1 MGPIVYPSDLCVPQT
16 ETHCLELPG
25 RGVVMSQA
33 KSPPSLFPGW
43 LLPSHQVKSH
53 CAGSR
58 PEEGVEYK
66 RNREEKHQWRIGD
79 LSWYEGGDI
88 FSATVQ
94 EYSLFKSEQM
104 PPDGTSG
111 AFFGILTQMKSSL
124 QMSWLMQVYTC
135 ICHSSPAP

>member
-1 MGPIVYPSDLCVPQT
+1 MPGYGEWDPLCIPVISVSLRQRPTVWNYPGGGGDESSK
-16 ETHCLELPG
+16 LPL
-25 RGVVMSQA
+25 
-33 KSPPSLFPGW
+33 SLFPGW
-43 LLPSHQVKSH
+43 LLPSHQVKSL

-88 FSATVQ
+88 FSVRVQ
-94 EYSLFKSEQM
+94 EYSLFKSEQV

-111 AFFGILTQMKSSL
+111 ASFLVS
-124 QMSWLMQVYTC
+124 
-135 ICHSSPAP
+135 

>member
-1 MGPIVYPSDLCVPQT
+1 MPGYGEWDPLCIPVISVSLRDPLSGT
-16 ETHCLELPG
+16 TREGGGDESSKLPL
-25 RGVVMSQA
+25 
-33 KSPPSLFPGW
+33 SLFPGW
-43 LLPSHQVKSH
+43 LLPSHQVKSL

-88 FSATVQ
+88 FSVTVQ
-94 EYSLFKSEQM
+94 EYSLFKSEQV

-111 AFFGILTQMKSSL
+111 ASFLVS
-124 QMSWLMQVYTC
+124 
-135 ICHSSPAP
+135 